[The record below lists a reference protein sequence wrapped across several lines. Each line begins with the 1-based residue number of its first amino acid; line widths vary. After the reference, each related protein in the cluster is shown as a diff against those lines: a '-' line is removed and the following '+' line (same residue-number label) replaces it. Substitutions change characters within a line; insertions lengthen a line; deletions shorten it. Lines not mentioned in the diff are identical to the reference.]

1 MDTMP
6 LGLLPSR
13 QKLNMDWPAQ
23 DQPLVSVVIPSYN
36 HARFVTEA
44 VMSVV
49 HQTWPN
55 IQLIVID
62 DGSLDE
68 SSAIL
73 SRLSKEQGFHF
84 ISRTNRG
91 VSATLNQGL
100 ALAQGKYFCPFAS
113 DDIMLPERFER
124 QLLVM
129 EKNPSI
135 AVCDANMQLID
146 QDGKMLGAIRQP
158 SGDIRFADFCEK
170 GNCLSAPAVMIRKSV
185 LAEVGGYDEDIRVE
199 DLAMW
204 MKLSYHG
211 YRLYRIEDVVVHY
224 RRHLGNSNKYE
235 EEAKDVARIYAKYAE
250 YQGIRRQLLVV
261 CARIFWTDPVGIWQ
275 IIRSCGRPAMLGS
288 LLVRVCAVWFYEA
301 LQIPLHLC
309 RRIYRLCRLCRRI
322 YRLCRRIYRRIRRTL
337 LS

>member
-6 LGLLPSR
+6 LGLLPGR
-13 QKLNMDWPAQ
+13 QKLNIDWLAQ

-84 ISRTNRG
+84 ISQTNRG
-91 VSATLNQGL
+91 LPATLNRGL
-100 ALAQGKYFCPFAS
+100 ALTQGKYFCAFAS

-124 QLLVM
+124 QILVM

-135 AVCDANMQLID
+135 AVCDANMQHID
-146 QDGKMLGAIRQP
+146 QDGKMLGATRRP

-170 GNCLSAPAVMIRKSV
+170 GNSLNAPAVMMRKSV

-224 RRHLGNSNKYE
+224 RKHLNNTKNEYIE
-235 EEAKDVARIYAKYAE
+235 KDIARVYAKYAE
-250 YQGIRRQLLVV
+250 NQGIRRQLLFL
-261 CARIFWTDPVGIWQ
+261 CTNIFWTDPVSTWQ

-288 LLVRVCAVWFYEA
+288 LLVRVWSVWFYEA
-301 LQIPLHLC
+301 RQMPL
-309 RRIYRLCRLCRRI
+309 Y
-322 YRLCRRIYRRIRRTL
+322 LCRRIYRRIRRTL